1 MWEYGSIFIEMN
13 YLAHAFLSFGDP
25 DILAG
30 NMISDF
36 VKGKKKFEYPGRI
49 QLGITLHRKID
60 EYTDTHPAT
69 REAKQFLKSAAGLY
83 AGSFVDIIYDHF
95 LANDPYEFEEG
106 ALAVFARQTYVQ
118 LESNEKWLPEK
129 FHRFFFYMRE
139 QNWLLHYQSTEGI
152 HNSFRGLCRRAKYID
167 DPEPV
172 FDAFLNHYEELKMAY
187 EFFFPH
193 VKTFAYHELLYLRG
207 S

>member
-1 MWEYGSIFIEMN
+1 MN
-13 YLAHAFLSFGDP
+13 YLAHAYLSFEDP

-36 VKGKKKFEYPGRI
+36 VKGKKKFDYPQRI
-49 QLGITLHRKID
+49 QNGITLHRKID

-69 REAKQFLKSAAGLY
+69 REAKQFLKTSAGLY

-95 LANDPYEFEEG
+95 LANDSYEFEEG
-106 ALAVFARQTYVQ
+106 ALGVFSQNTYTQ
-118 LESNEKWLPEK
+118 LGTNENWFPEK
-129 FHRFFFYMRE
+129 FKRFFFYMRT
-139 QNWLLHYQSTEGI
+139 QDWLLHYQSTQGI
-152 HNSFRGLCRRAKYID
+152 HNSFTGLCRRAKYID

-172 FDAFLNHYEELKMAY
+172 FGAFLNNYEELKMCY

-193 VKTFAYHELLYLRG
+193 VKSFAYHELLYLRG
-207 S
+207 N

>member
-1 MWEYGSIFIEMN
+1 MN
-13 YLAHAFLSFGDP
+13 YLAHAYLSFEDP

-36 VKGKKKFEYPGRI
+36 VKGKKKFDYPLRI
-49 QLGITLHRKID
+49 QNGITLHRKID

-69 REAKQFLKSAAGLY
+69 REAKQFLKTSAGLY

-95 LANDPYEFEEG
+95 LANDSYEFEEG
-106 ALAVFARQTYVQ
+106 ALGVFSQNTYTQ
-118 LESNEKWLPEK
+118 LGTNENWFPEK
-129 FHRFFFYMRE
+129 FKRFFFYMRT
-139 QNWLLHYQSTEGI
+139 QDWLLHYQSTQGI
-152 HNSFRGLCRRAKYID
+152 HNSFTGLCRRAKYID

-172 FDAFLNHYEELKMAY
+172 FGAFLNNYEELKMCY

-193 VKTFAYHELLYLRG
+193 VKSFAYHELLYLRG
-207 S
+207 N

>member
-1 MWEYGSIFIEMN
+1 MN
-13 YLAHAFLSFGDP
+13 YLAHAYLSFGDP

-36 VKGKKKFEYPGRI
+36 IKGKKKFDYPHRI
-49 QLGITLHRKID
+49 QMGITVHRKID

-69 REAKQFLKSAAGLY
+69 RQAKQYLKSPAGLY
-83 AGSFVDIIYDHF
+83 AGAFIDIIYDHF

-106 ALAVFARQTYVQ
+106 ALAVFTQNTYAQ
-118 LESNEKWLPEK
+118 LETLENILPEK
-129 FHRFFFYMRE
+129 FQKFLFHMRT
-139 QNWLLHYQSTEGI
+139 QDWLLHYQSTQGI

-167 DPEPV
+167 DPDPV
-172 FDAFLNHYEELKMAY
+172 FEAFLKYYEELKMSY

-207 S
+207 N

>member
-1 MWEYGSIFIEMN
+1 MN
-13 YLAHAFLSFGDP
+13 YLAHAYLSFNDP

-36 VKGKKKFEYPGRI
+36 VKGKKKFDYPDRV
-49 QLGITLHRKID
+49 QTGITLHRKID

-69 REAKQFLKSAAGLY
+69 RQAKQYLKETAGLY

-106 ALAVFARQTYVQ
+106 ALAVFARNTYTQ
-118 LESNEKWLPEK
+118 LEAFENLFPEK
-129 FHRFFFYMRE
+129 FQKFFFYMRT
-139 QNWLLHYQSTEGI
+139 QNWLLHYRSAQGI
-152 HNSFRGLCRRAKYID
+152 QNSFHGLCRRAKYID

-172 FDAFLNHYEELKMAY
+172 FGAFLNHYEELKMSY

-207 S
+207 NS